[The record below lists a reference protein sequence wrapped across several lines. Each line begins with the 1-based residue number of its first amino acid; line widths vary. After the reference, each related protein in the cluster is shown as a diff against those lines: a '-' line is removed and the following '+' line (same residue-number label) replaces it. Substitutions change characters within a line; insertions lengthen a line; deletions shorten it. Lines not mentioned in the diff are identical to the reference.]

1 MINSKILFAF
11 AFLLAVGL
19 TACGNNG
26 EENNSTSNI
35 ERKKDH
41 LRNKKQDLR
50 NLQRTIAEL
59 EAEIEALENGYSRGD
74 AVLVEL
80 DTLRNRDLKHYSVF
94 QGNLET
100 RNQVMASA
108 EVSGRIVELL
118 VDEGDRVQRDQL
130 IATLDTEVIDKQ
142 ISEVETTLRLARDV
156 YERQKRLWDQ
166 NIGSEVQFLEAQNSV
181 ERLEKNLDV
190 LQAQR
195 SRAVVKAPKTGVLDQ
210 LLLRE
215 GELASPGTPVAVIVD
230 MDNLKL
236 SVSVPEN
243 FLMFIDRGDDVEIY
257 FPSLDKTLQSTINR
271 VGSTIDPD
279 NRTFRVETFLPPG
292 KSRLKPNLMARMSIN
307 DRTVE
312 DVIVIPLNIIQNELD
327 GKAFVYVAQEENDQM
342 RAEKRYI
349 ETGLEYRGQIEIK
362 SGLEEDDI
370 LIVRGHQNLSE
381 NQRLALHQ

>member
-1 MINSKILFAF
+1 MNSKLLFAF
-11 AFLLAVGL
+11 ALFLALGL
-19 TACGNNG
+19 SACGNNG
-26 EENNSTSNI
+26 DEKNNSISNI

-59 EAEIEALENGYSRGD
+59 EAEIVALENGYSRGD

-80 DTLRNRDLKHYSVF
+80 DTLRQRNLKHYSVF

-100 RNQVMASA
+100 RNQVIASA

-130 IATLDTEVIDKQ
+130 LARLDTEVIDKQ
-142 ISEVETTLRLARDV
+142 ISEVETTLRLARDI

-166 NIGSEVQFLEAQNSV
+166 NIGSEMQFLEAQNSV

-190 LQAQR
+190 LQTQR

-215 GELASPGTPVAVIVD
+215 GELVSPGTPVAVIVD

-243 FLMFIDRGDDVEIY
+243 FLMFIDRGDEVEIH
-257 FPSLDKTLQSTINR
+257 FPSLDKTIQSNISR
-271 VGSTIDPD
+271 VGSTIDPE
-279 NRTFRVETFLPPG
+279 NRTFRVETFLAPG

-307 DRTVE
+307 DRTAE
-312 DVIVIPLNIIQNELD
+312 DAIVIPLNIIQNEL
-327 GKAFVYVAQEENDQM
+327 GGRAFVYVAQEENDQM

>member
-1 MINSKILFAF
+1 MINSKLLFAL
-11 AFLLAVGL
+11 ALLLALGL
-19 TACGNNG
+19 SACGNNEG
-26 EENNSTSNI
+26 ENNSIFNI
-35 ERKKDH
+35 ERKKDQ

-50 NLQRTIAEL
+50 NIERSIAEL
-59 EAEIEALENGYSRGD
+59 EAEIEALENGFSRGD

-80 DTLRNRDLKHYSVF
+80 DTLRKRDLNHYSVF

-108 EVSGRIVELL
+108 EVSGRIVQLL
-118 VDEGDRVQRDQL
+118 VDEGDRVQRNQVV
-130 IATLDTEVIDKQ
+130 ARLDTEIIDKQ

-215 GELASPGTPVAVIVD
+215 GELVSPGTPVAVIVD

-243 FLMFIDRGDDVEIY
+243 FLMFIDRGDEVEIH
-257 FPSLDKTLQSTINR
+257 FPSLDKTIQSNISR
-271 VGSTIDPD
+271 VGSTIDPE
-279 NRTFRVETFLPPG
+279 NRTFRVETFLPRG
-292 KSRLKPNLMARMSIN
+292 HSRLKPNLMARMSIN
-307 DRTVE
+307 DRTAE
-312 DVIVIPLNIIQNELD
+312 DAIVIPLNIIQNELG
-327 GKAFVYVAQEENDQM
+327 GKAFVYVAHEENDQM

-362 SGLEEDDI
+362 SGLKEDDI
-370 LIVRGHQNLSE
+370 LIVRGQQNLSE